1 MRLFQRFITIFLT
14 LITLVSPAISNN
26 IEKYDI
32 RQTSPLT
39 MLPSNEVRYLYFDK
53 KGLLWIASNTGL
65 SSFDGYKVQTY
76 RSSEFSPLILPNNTT
91 LCIGEDNNNNLW
103 IGTQNGL
110 ARMDMRT
117 GKFKQ
122 YSLPKEGQRTIYTL
136 LVTSDGTVW
145 IGTDAGLARYIPSTD
160 SFYTYDNTNT
170 WFKDADGSRYRAV
183 NYNVKSI
190 VQDTNGD
197 IIFGTW
203 SSGLFRFNP
212 KSNTFIR
219 YPKINE
225 RNSAHSLF
233 LDRYHRLWIGTWECG
248 LQCMDNPRDIKNPGL
263 HTYKNNGNKNGIL
276 DNIIYSIAYEGNT
289 NTLWIGNQG
298 GLSVMDLSHPEKGFS
313 NYYNGSVEH
322 PLPFNEI
329 NSVTTNGEGI
339 VWLGS
344 LTGGVLQTNT
354 RPGLFSNFNLN
365 SFNSFARANTIR
377 SIYTSDGRNFL
388 MGVGA
393 YGVASYDRMTG
404 KSVFN
409 NKIPQF
415 SGLANADLQTTI
427 YSIYQRKNGE
437 IWLGTYGKGIVISK
451 NGTKSRYLRTTNTKF
466 IEDDCILAL
475 GESHDGTMLV
485 GQRSSMCVIYHDG
498 HGVILKMKDRKINLS
513 NSEIN
518 GITVDGA
525 NRYWLS
531 TSNNG
536 IIRID
541 GNLNRPSSLQYHR
554 YYIGDGDIKIPDFL
568 NCYKDSRGIL
578 WAISNSGGLFRYDA
592 VKDQFITVNK
602 AYHISGDQ
610 VRSINE
616 DNLGNLWL
624 GTNYGIVKLTFTKG
638 QETPVVM
645 SFTANDGLNAV
656 TFVPNSTSKFGH
668 EMFFGNFDGL
678 VYFSPRKDFG
688 YKYSK
693 QPRMIISDIKIENT
707 PFNELDSLLRHKISI
722 ETPPYTR
729 EVNIPS
735 YVNNFGIE
743 FALLTYINP
752 EQCKYSYKL
761 EGYDHDWQYCDAT
774 VRTAKYG
781 NLPSGTY
788 TFLLKATDNDGVW
801 YELPYTITIHVEP
814 PFYATW
820 WAFLIYFILVI
831 ALIFYSSRL
840 YHNHIKTKNRLQ
852 MAVVFTN
859 ITHELLTPLTVISAS
874 VDHLRS
880 IAPQFNNDYTMM
892 QNNIQRLVRLL
903 QQLLETRKSQA
914 GELKLLVSE
923 GDISSFIYKI
933 CQNIQ
938 PLMMKH
944 NLKFH
949 IECQPENLKA
959 WFDPDKI
966 DKIIYNLLSN
976 AAKYTGDNGTIRL
989 SLSTDDMQ
997 QEVVITV
1004 SDNGCGISKD
1014 RIKHLFERF
1023 YDGDYRRFKTIG
1035 TGIGL
1040 ALTRDLVILHKG
1052 KIKCDSEEG
1061 KGTTFTLTIPIKK
1074 EAFSVEEIDEKNK
1087 IDLENVNTTIV
1098 DFLPNAVPDA
1108 PALQT
1113 EEQTGDEDTYNIL
1126 LVEDNEELLSLMKQL
1141 LRSKYHVY
1149 TATNGKEAL
1158 ELVESKDLDMIVT
1171 DVMMPVMDGNE
1182 LTKTIK
1188 NNNDYSHLPIIMLTA
1203 KSREEDRIEA
1213 LQIGADDFIQKPFK
1227 LADLQLRIDNL
1238 IENRKRIKKDFR
1250 NQFTIEVKNEK
1261 LTDPDADFIQ
1271 RAINCIKDNLEDSEY
1286 DREQFARDMGA
1297 STSTLYNKLRSLT
1310 GMNTSSFIRNIRLK
1324 SACSIAKQN
1333 PKIHVSDL
1341 AYKVGFKDPKYFTTC
1356 FKKEFGM
1363 LLSEYLEKES
1373 D

>member
-1 MRLFQRFITIFLT
+1 MRFFHRFITTLLT
-14 LITLVSPAISNN
+14 LIILVSTAISSNVT
-26 IEKYDI
+26 KYDI
-32 RQTSPLT
+32 KQTAPLA
-39 MLPSNEVRYLYFDK
+39 MLPSNEVRSLYFDK

-117 GKFKQ
+117 GKFRQ
-122 YSLPKEGQRTIYTL
+122 YSLPKEIQRTIYTL

-145 IGTDAGLARYIPSTD
+145 IGTDGGLTRYMPSTD

-170 WFKDADGSRYRAV
+170 WFKDADGNRYRAI

-203 SSGLFRFNP
+203 NSGLFRFNP

-219 YPKINE
+219 YSKINE
-225 RNSAHSLF
+225 QNSAHSLF
-233 LDRYHRLWIGTWECG
+233 LDHYHRLWIGTWECG
-248 LQCMDNPRDIKNPGL
+248 LQCMDNPRNIKNPGL
-263 HTYKNNGNKNGIL
+263 HTYKNNGIKNGIL
-276 DNIIYSIAYEGNT
+276 DNIIYSIAYESNT

-298 GLSVMDLSHPEKGFS
+298 GLSVMDLSHPENGFC
-313 NYYNGSVEH
+313 NYYHGNTEH

-354 RPGLFSNFNLN
+354 RPGLFSNFNFS
-365 SFNSFARANTIR
+365 SFNPFARANTIR
-377 SIYTSDGRNFL
+377 SIYTSNGRNFL
-388 MGVGA
+388 FGVGA
-393 YGVASYDRMTG
+393 YGVASYDRITG
-404 KSVFN
+404 KSIFN

-415 SGLANADLQTTI
+415 SGLTNADLNTTI
-427 YSIYQRKNGE
+427 YSIYKRRNGE

-451 NGTKSRYLRTTNTKF
+451 NGAKSRYLRTTNTNF

-475 GESHDGTMLV
+475 GESNDGTMLA
-485 GQRSSMCVIYHDG
+485 GQRSSLCVIYNDG
-498 HGVILKMKDRKINLS
+498 HGAILKMKEGGINLS
-513 NSEIN
+513 NNEIDA
-518 GITVDGA
+518 ITIDGA

-541 GNLNRPSSLQYHR
+541 GNLKKPSSLKYHR

-592 VKDQFITVNK
+592 AKDGFITVNK

-616 DNLGNLWL
+616 DKWGNIWL
-624 GTNYGIVKLTFTKG
+624 GTNYGIVKLTFKNG
-638 QETPVVM
+638 IETPVIM

-656 TFVPNSTSKFGH
+656 TFVPNSTFKYGN

-678 VYFSPRKDFG
+678 VYFSPVKKFG
-688 YKYSK
+688 YRYDK

-707 PFNELDSLLRHKISI
+707 PFNELDSLLRHEISV
-722 ETPPYTR
+722 ETPSYTR

-735 YVNNFGIE
+735 YVNNFGVE

-761 EGYDHDWQYCDAT
+761 EGYDRDWQYCDAT
-774 VRTAKYG
+774 VRAAKYG

-788 TFLLKATDNDGVW
+788 TFMLKATDNDGVW
-801 YELPYTITIHVEP
+801 YKLPYTITIHVEP

-820 WAFLIYFILVI
+820 WAFLIYFLFVI
-831 ALIFYSSRL
+831 TTIYYSTRL

-880 IAPQFNNDYTMM
+880 LAPQFNNDYTMM

-933 CQNIQ
+933 CQSIQ
-938 PLMMKH
+938 PLMTKH
-944 NLKFH
+944 DLKFY
-949 IECQPENLKA
+949 IECQPEKLDA

-976 AAKYTGDNGTIRL
+976 AAKYTGDNGMVKL
-989 SLSTDDMQ
+989 SLSTD
-997 QEVVITV
+997 ENHKEAFITV

-1052 KIKCDSEEG
+1052 TIKCDSDED
-1061 KGTTFTLTIPIKK
+1061 KGTTFTVTIPIKK
-1074 EAFSVEEIDEKNK
+1074 ETFNIEEIDEKNK
-1087 IDLENVNTTIV
+1087 IDIDNVKTTII
-1098 DFLPNAVPDA
+1098 DMFPNTIPDTQQPEDQA
-1108 PALQT
+1108 
-1113 EEQTGDEDTYNIL
+1113 GDEDIYNIL

-1141 LRSKYHVY
+1141 LHSKYHVY
-1149 TATNGKEAL
+1149 TATNGKGAL
-1158 ELVESKDLDMIVT
+1158 ELVESKDLDIIVT

-1182 LTKTIK
+1182 LTKAIK
-1188 NNNDYSHLPIIMLTA
+1188 NNDDYCHLPVIMLTA

-1213 LQIGADDFIQKPFK
+1213 MQIGVDDFIQKPFK

-1271 RAINCIKDNLEDSEY
+1271 RAINCINAHLKDSDY

-1310 GMNTSSFIRNIRLK
+1310 GMNTSGFIRNIRLK
-1324 SACSIAKQN
+1324 TACSIAKQN
-1333 PKIHVSDL
+1333 PKMHVSDL
-1341 AYKVGFKDPKYFTTC
+1341 AYRVGFKDPKYFTTC

-1373 D
+1373 E